1 MAIKTMDASLF
12 DKITN
17 KSENEIEEYESG
29 YLSENDMRY
38 LYEKG
43 LEELEALNDSLKI
56 LAKFMSELFCGGAIT
71 YTEESINFFTG
82 MEMFIEDLIPAIL
95 VGDNLETYKYCSE
108 EITEE
113 ELDAARAEF
122 YQILYKKYLER

>member
-1 MAIKTMDASLF
+1 MAIKTLDASLF
-12 DKITN
+12 DRITGN
-17 KSENEIEEYESG
+17 TENLEEDDSQF
-29 YLSENDMRY
+29 LSENDMNY

-43 LEELEALNDSLKI
+43 LEELNALNESLKI
-56 LAKFMSELFCGGAIT
+56 LAKFMSDLFCGGAIT
-71 YTEESINFFTG
+71 YTEEAVNFFTC
-82 MEMFIEDLIPAIL
+82 MEMFMENLIPAIL
-95 VGDNLETYKYCSE
+95 VGDHKETYKYCSE

>member
-1 MAIKTMDASLF
+1 MAIKIMDPSLF

-17 KSENEIEEYESG
+17 NTESLEECDSSF
-29 YLSENDMRY
+29 LSENDMNY

-43 LEELEALNDSLKI
+43 LEELKDLNESLKI
-56 LAKFMSELFCGGAIT
+56 LAKFMSDLFCGQ
-71 YTEESINFFTG
+71 SIACTDEYFNFFSC
-82 MEMFIEDLIPAIL
+82 MELFIEDLIPAIL
-95 VGDNLETYKYCSE
+95 VGDHTETYKYCSE

-113 ELDAARAEF
+113 ELDQARAEF